1 MEEFDYM
8 EMIDN
13 EMKQDLLDIIQ
24 KQFEEQMLRLFDE
37 YDLK

>member
-1 MEEFDYM
+1 MNYM
-8 EMIDN
+8 EMIDE

-24 KQFEEQMLRLFDE
+24 EQFEEQMLRLFDE